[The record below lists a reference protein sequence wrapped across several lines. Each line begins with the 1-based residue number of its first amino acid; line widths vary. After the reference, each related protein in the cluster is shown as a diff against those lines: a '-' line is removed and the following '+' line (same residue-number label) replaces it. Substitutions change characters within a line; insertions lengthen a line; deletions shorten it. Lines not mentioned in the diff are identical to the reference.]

1 MDKNYELSFTSK
13 ECINS
18 IKERICTA
26 KNSIDLEMY
35 YFVNDDTGSEILNL
49 LIQKANEGLKI
60 RLLFDHVGSYEFSN
74 NNETL
79 KKLKDHNIKILFF
92 NSILPFSKNRK
103 TFWFLRDHRRTI
115 LIDDEYLFTGSVCVS
130 NTTLNWKELGIFI
143 KDKNVVIKA
152 KNVFNETWNKVYH
165 PTFNIGST
173 TRRRKESM
181 SLTDFDY
188 ITQSPLQF
196 KRHIY
201 RYYIR
206 SVKASKESIY
216 LVSPY
221 FVPDRRIV
229 RQLIRASKRHG
240 NVYIIVPKSTEIPV
254 VDLARNTYIKQLLSA
269 GIHIYFH
276 DKMVHSKFSIFD
288 NKEAF
293 IGTLNLDNLSL
304 RYNYECGV
312 ITSNTVCV
320 SELNNYIKNDLTTY
334 SEKLNLT
341 SWKNRSLLT
350 KIVERFVWI
359 FRKIL

>member
-1 MDKNYELSFTSK
+1 MDKNYELSFTAK
-13 ECINS
+13 ECVDS
-18 IKERICTA
+18 IKERIYTA
-26 KNSIDLEMY
+26 KNTVDIEAY
-35 YFVNDDTGSEILNL
+35 YFVNDDIGSEILKL
-49 LIQKANEGLKI
+49 LIQKAKDGLKI

-74 NNETL
+74 NKETL
-79 KKLKDHNIKILFF
+79 KELKNHNIKVLFF

-115 LIDDEYLFTGSVCVS
+115 LIDDEYLFTGSVCLS
-130 NTTLNWKELGIFI
+130 SATIEWKELGIFI
-143 KDKNVVIKA
+143 KDKDVVIKA

-165 PTFNIGST
+165 PTFSIGST
-173 TRRRKESM
+173 TKKDTL
-181 SLTDFDY
+181 SLKDFNY

-201 RYYIR
+201 RYYVR
-206 SVKASKESIY
+206 SIKASKESIY

-240 NVYIIVPKSTEIPV
+240 NVHIIIPKNTEIPV
-254 VDLARNTYIKQLLSA
+254 VDLARNTYIKQLLTA

-276 DKMVHSKFSIFD
+276 DKIVHSKFSIFD
-288 NKEAF
+288 NKQAF

-304 RYNYECGV
+304 RYNYECGI
-312 ITSNTVCV
+312 ITLNSECI
-320 SELNNYIKNDLTTY
+320 SELNNHIKDSLISSSNKLT
-334 SEKLNLT
+334 LD
-341 SWKNRSLLT
+341 SWNKRSFLT
-350 KIVERFVWI
+350 KVVEKFVWL